1 MRDPK
6 FSVLINNY
14 NNEPYLKECLESVLH
29 QSRPAD
35 EIIIVDDGSTDHSRE
50 IIEEY
55 AIQFPVVK
63 PIYQKN
69 GEYLSA
75 VIAGILSSTG
85 DILFFFDA
93 DDASKATH
101 FEWRLTKP
109 LRALRNIISTIN

>member
-1 MRDPK
+1 MRLTIIIPC
-6 FSVLINNY
+6 F
-14 NNEPYLKECLESVLH
+14 NELNTIDAIIDAVNSAPYPDK
-29 QSRPAD
+29 

-50 IIEEY
+50 IIKEQST
-55 AIQFPVVK
+55 QFPVVK
-63 PIYQKN
+63 PIYQEN
-69 GEYLSA
+69 GEYISA